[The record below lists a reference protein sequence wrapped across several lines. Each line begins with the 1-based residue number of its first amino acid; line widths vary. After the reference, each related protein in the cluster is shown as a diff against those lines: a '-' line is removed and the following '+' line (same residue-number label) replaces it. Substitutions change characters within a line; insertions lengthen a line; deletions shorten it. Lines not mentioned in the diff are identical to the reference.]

1 MVYDVMSCVGTTLPL
16 LFTCFNTKRRSVL
29 PILCVYMFY
38 IFLTIIMILSYK
50 AVTDLSLMETRNVF
64 CGIRKESLDIILINF
79 F

>member
-1 MVYDVMSCVGTTLPL
+1 
-16 LFTCFNTKRRSVL
+16 
-29 PILCVYMFY
+29 MFY